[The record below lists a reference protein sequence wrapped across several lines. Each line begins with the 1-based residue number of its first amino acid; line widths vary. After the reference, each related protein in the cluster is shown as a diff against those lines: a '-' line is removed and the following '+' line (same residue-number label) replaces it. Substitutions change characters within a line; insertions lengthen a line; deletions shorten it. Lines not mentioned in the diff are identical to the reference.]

1 MLGEL
6 VERLELY
13 IPSWVERREERRE
26 ERRALRRTLRRAFSI
41 PEAMSITHG
50 REDSN
55 KVPEAVHTER

>member
-41 PEAMSITHG
+41 PE
-50 REDSN
+50 DSN